1 MSQSRFIPD
10 LTLDSKSL
18 LVGLINHD
26 NGIDFKSGD
35 IIIDEVQPNPDVDHA
50 RNSKVTLHSRFY
62 TDDIV
67 SFWYNRLTTDLVLAA
82 QLPLLIST
90 EGETSFGEILDV
102 VNTICGTNWALEDIR
117 NLPFSATAR
126 SSVMNINDASPAWQG
141 TVPMI
146 LLTPTESL
154 IGVDDDDGILCF
166 NDGDIVT
173 FNEEE

>member
-1 MSQSRFIPD
+1 MSQPQFVPD

-26 NGIDFKSGD
+26 NRIDFNAKD
-35 IIIDEVQPNPDVDHA
+35 IIIDTVEVNTDVNIA
-50 RNSKVTLHSRFY
+50 RDSKATLHTRFY

-67 SFWYNRLTTDLVLAA
+67 PFWYNRLTTDLVLAA

-102 VNTICGTNWALEDIR
+102 VNLICGTNWALEDIR